1 MYAMYHHMVLF
12 CSQFAEAWLFKFQI
26 SCLQASLQTH
36 TAHKPHSVHRRARH
50 DTGGAFVPCTR
61 YSCTSRFT
69 NAMHVCIQLMANRS
83 WILAEHTLCP
93 GTHNQ
98 RLLASGVLHS
108 GSQAPTGR
116 VSDGSLPTE
125 DFARSWHE
133 IVLSASA
140 EQLSATVDGER
151 FDPHTPTAHLLVP
164 ACALKITFTTACT
177 AGPGR
182 TAPAWCLF
190 SPLGVDLSREHSNR
204 LSNDKLTAVL
214 CLAWWF
220 VQAGGGSGADRASD
234 KPARYGWLG

>member
-182 TAPAWCLF
+182 TAPALV
-190 SPLGVDLSREHSNR
+190 PVLS
-204 LSNDKLTAVL
+204 
-214 CLAWWF
+214 
-220 VQAGGGSGADRASD
+220 SGR
-234 KPARYGWLG
+234 